1 MKRFITLLFVM
12 SLMFSTLPTSICFAG
27 EYQENILDK
36 VGDSLATM
44 GKKGMDKDQI
54 LAQRKAERMKRY
66 AEHEAKKMQREA
78 EKAGKDTKKKLG
90 F

>member
-1 MKRFITLLFVM
+1 MKRFVTLFFIM
-12 SLMFSTLPTSICFAG
+12 SLMFSSLPVSVCFAG
-27 EYQENILDK
+27 EYQENVLDK

-44 GKKGMDKDQI
+44 GKKGMAKDQI

-66 AEHEAKKMQREA
+66 AEREAKKMRREA